1 MLTKFWHE
9 QMNLVES
16 CIVSLTQVR
25 DIIEILKT
33 IKHTLKPF
41 FLGHFPKSNWKCREV
56 IKLYHIKKF
65 R

>member
-41 FLGHFPKSNWKCREV
+41 F
-56 IKLYHIKKF
+56 
-65 R
+65 